1 MADVRKTIRVLA
13 IEKQLQMKPIQA
25 FETTDGKIFPTED
38 EAKRHEMFLS
48 QYDVIDEFLK
58 STFNPYVAV
67 PQKSIARQSIINWE
81 LWKKE
86 NARS

>member
-1 MADVRKTIRVLA
+1 MKT
-13 IEKQLQMKPIQA
+13 IQA
-25 FETTDGKIFPTED
+25 FQTKDGKVFTSEE

-48 QYDVIDEFLK
+48 QHDVIDDFLK
-58 STFNPYVAV
+58 SILNPYVAL

-86 NARS
+86 NAKN

>member
-1 MADVRKTIRVLA
+1 MKK
-13 IEKQLQMKPIQA
+13 IEAYQTK
-25 FETTDGKIFPTED
+25 DGKMFASED

-48 QYDVIDEFLK
+48 QHDIVDEFLK
-58 STFNPYVAV
+58 SILNPYISL

-86 NARS
+86 NAKS